1 MKNIHVYIFL
11 GIMSF
16 SCSNLENGFEETT
29 PKPVVEA
36 YLIPGVPISLSVH
49 TEIPYSADSLANK
62 EKPVDG
68 LKITITSPKGA
79 INLVSKGNGLYVS
92 QTIFPIT
99 VGSSYSFKFDYLGK
113 QVSATTQIPTKP
125 LKFASNKTVISRQAI
140 DISAG
145 GRPQGGFGGGANV
158 DNNVLLTWENNT
170 NDYYMSIV
178 ESLEPN
184 PVEIIK
190 FPVDPTRVR
199 PNIRFRNQP
208 IQGNSAEIRSQSF
221 QYFGQHALI
230 LFKLNSDYVALYQRN
245 GNTTQNISTPPT
257 TILNGLGIFTGVNA
271 DTLKIKV
278 LPE

>member
-1 MKNIHVYIFL
+1 MKNFTLYIFL
-11 GIMSF
+11 GIMGF
-16 SCSNLENGFEETT
+16 SCSNFENGFEQTI

-36 YLIPGVPISLSVH
+36 YLIPGAPISLSVH

-68 LKITITSPKGA
+68 LKITITGPKGL

-92 QTIFPIT
+92 QSIFPIT
-99 VGSSYSFKFDYLGK
+99 VGSTYSLKFDYLGK

-125 LKFASNKTVISRQAI
+125 LRFTSNKTFITRQAI

-145 GRPQGGFGGGANV
+145 GRPQGGFGGGNT
-158 DNNVLLTWENNT
+158 DNNVLLTWENSA
-170 NDYYMSIV
+170 NDYYMSII
-178 ESLEPN
+178 ESIEPN
-184 PVEIIK
+184 HVEIIK
-190 FPVDPTRVR
+190 FPVDPNRIR
-199 PNIRFRNQP
+199 PNVRFRNQP
-208 IQGNSAEIRSQSF
+208 IQGSSVEIRSQSF

-230 LFKLNSDYVALYQRN
+230 LFKLNLDYVALYQRN

-257 TILNGLGIFTGVNA
+257 TITNGLGIFTGINA
-271 DTLKIKV
+271 DTIKIKV

>member
-1 MKNIHVYIFL
+1 MKNFTLYIFL
-11 GIMSF
+11 GIMGF
-16 SCSNLENGFEETT
+16 SCSNFENGFEQTI

-36 YLIPGVPISLSVH
+36 YLIPGAPISLSVH

-68 LKITITSPKGA
+68 LKITITGPKGL

-92 QTIFPIT
+92 QSIFPIT
-99 VGSSYSFKFDYLGK
+99 VGSTYSLKFDYLGK

-125 LKFASNKTVISRQAI
+125 LRFTSNKTFITRQAI

-145 GRPQGGFGGGANV
+145 GRPQGGFGGGNT
-158 DNNVLLTWENNT
+158 DNNVLLSWENSA
-170 NDYYMSIV
+170 NDYYMSII
-178 ESLEPN
+178 ESIEPN
-184 PVEIIK
+184 HVEIIK
-190 FPVDPTRVR
+190 FPVDPNRIR
-199 PNIRFRNQP
+199 PNVRFRNQP
-208 IQGNSAEIRSQSF
+208 IQGSSVEIRSQSF

-230 LFKLNSDYVALYQRN
+230 LFKLNLDYVALYQRN

-257 TILNGLGIFTGVNA
+257 TITNGLGIFTGINA
-271 DTLKIKV
+271 DTIKIKV